1 MCCHIWGGGG
11 RLRCLSGGFFWLS
24 ISINVRVLAWHG
36 KCPACR
42 VHTYV
47 LSSAHTRHDV
57 YDYIDPCFNV
67 SIQHLIYSGQFQP
80 FPTHNMLKVC
90 EDGSLQD
97 CADNLFF
104 ALQPPHVRHPPGRP
118 RQRRIES
125 QFTHKR
131 AIHCSR
137 CNGIGH
143 NRSKCNNP
151 LPWHVACMCLYDS
164 HTLYQPIHSIVGY
177 MVRYCCFSFI
187 CIGLVIATMHYLVIF
202 MIYSCF
208 V

>member
-11 RLRCLSGGFFWLS
+11 TFKVFIGGVYLVVDINQRTCTCMTWQMSGLPCS
-24 ISINVRVLAWHG
+24 HVCAVIRTL
-36 KCPACR
+36 
-42 VHTYV
+42 
-47 LSSAHTRHDV
+47 RHDV

-143 NRSKCNNP
+143 NRSKCNN
-151 LPWHVACMCLYDS
+151 LLSWHVACLCLYDS

-177 MVRYCCFSFI
+177 MVRYCCFRSYVL
-187 CIGLVIATMHYLVIF
+187 GWL
-202 MIYSCF
+202 
-208 V
+208 